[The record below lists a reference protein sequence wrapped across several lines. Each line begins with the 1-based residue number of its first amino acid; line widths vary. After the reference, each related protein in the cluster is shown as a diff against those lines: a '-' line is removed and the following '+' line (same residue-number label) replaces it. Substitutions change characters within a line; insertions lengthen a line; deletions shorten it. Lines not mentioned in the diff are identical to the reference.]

1 MLDEGLSP
9 VTHSPSVA
17 RTFLRLGLKSNL
29 ELSLEVEK
37 LVDV

>member
-1 MLDEGLSP
+1 MLDERLPP
-9 VTHSPSVA
+9 VTHSPCVA
-17 RTFLRLGLKSNL
+17 GTFLRLGLKSDL